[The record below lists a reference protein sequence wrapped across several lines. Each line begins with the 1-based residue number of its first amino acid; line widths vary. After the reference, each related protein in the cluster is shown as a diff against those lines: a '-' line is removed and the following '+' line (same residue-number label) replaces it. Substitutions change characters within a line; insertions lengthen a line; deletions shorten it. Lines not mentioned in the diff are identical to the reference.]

1 MKTGQ
6 DLIKFITE
14 NKLEGVP
21 LNQIITVVEEDRNIS
36 HNQIE
41 RIDFFEVAAEIE
53 INIYPKSN

>member
-6 DLIKFITE
+6 DLIKFIAE

-36 HNQIE
+36 NNQIE

>member
-21 LNQIITVVEEDRNIS
+21 LNQIITVVEEDRNIF

-41 RIDFFEVAAEIE
+41 KIDFFEVAAEIE

>member
-21 LNQIITVVEEDRNIS
+21 LNQIITVVEEDRNIF

-41 RIDFFEVAAEIE
+41 KIDFFEGL
-53 INIYPKSN
+53 

>member
-21 LNQIITVVEEDRNIS
+21 LNQIITVVEEDRNIV

>member
-21 LNQIITVVEEDRNIS
+21 LNQIITVVEDDRNIS

-41 RIDFFEVAAEIE
+41 RIDFFEFAAEIE